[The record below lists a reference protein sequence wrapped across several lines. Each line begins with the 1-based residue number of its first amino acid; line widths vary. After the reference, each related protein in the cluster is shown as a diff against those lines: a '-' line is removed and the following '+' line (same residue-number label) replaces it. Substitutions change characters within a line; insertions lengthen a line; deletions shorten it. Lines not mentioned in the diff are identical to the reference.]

1 MDVKLVSGAGPGSKV
16 GTESIIDALR
26 GAQRVALSPI
36 DHSDP
41 NGNVLGFYRATFV
54 TGASVSIGA
63 AGILAYLRWSD
74 PSRYLMLIRAQAA
87 VAVSAAITVA
97 TLVDLG
103 LYISRGSSAAGSGG
117 SALTL
122 TGQNNK
128 LRGNM
133 GSSLV
138 TDARV
143 GTTGALTRPTG
154 GTVDSQPIAAS
165 PFPLKVSPDIG
176 ATAAT
181 GVALGVAAPLVELYK
196 HDAHGGH
203 PVILTPGNGE
213 TLEFQ
218 QIAAGPVT
226 GALKWYLTLEWAELA
241 GF

>member
-1 MDVKLVSGAGPGSKV
+1 MDVILNSGAGPGSKV
-16 GTESIIDALR
+16 GTDAIIDALR
-26 GAQRVALSPI
+26 GALRTNNSPI

-41 NGNVLGFYRATFV
+41 SGNLLGFYRTTFI

-74 PSRYLMLIRAQAA
+74 ASRYLALLRVQASLA
-87 VAVSAAITVA
+87 ISGAITAVTVA
-97 TLVDLG
+97 DCAA
-103 LYISRGSSAAGSGG
+103 YISRGSSAAGSGG
-117 SALTL
+117 ASVTL

-154 GTVDSQPIAAS
+154 GTADANPIGAAA
-165 PFPLKVSPDIG
+165 FPLLIPVS
-176 ATAAT
+176 AT
-181 GVALGVAAPLVELYK
+181 GTATLGAVGMATPPVDLYK
-196 HDAHGGH
+196 WDVSASH
-203 PVILTPGNGE
+203 PVILSPGAGE
-213 TLEFQ
+213 TIEIQ
-218 QIAAGPVT
+218 EVTAGPVT
-226 GALKWYLTLEWAELA
+226 GSLKWYFTFEWAELA